1 MFRLSSNDRPLLLID
16 VPLQPLVYL
25 APFPRYSDILAENC
39 DAPLTGSSWNSGT
52 ALELKNYRM
61 TGLYTSQRKTFD
73 DNFIR
78 FYTIHQCDRQTDG
91 HRPTAST
98 ALTHGVDEEDF
109 AETTRSAA
117 CELIPLSALSAGK
130 G

>member
-1 MFRLSSNDRPLLLID
+1 
-16 VPLQPLVYL
+16 
-25 APFPRYSDILAENC
+25 
-39 DAPLTGSSWNSGT
+39 
-52 ALELKNYRM
+52 M
-61 TGLYTSQRKTFD
+61 TGLYTWQRKTFD

-78 FYTIHQCDRQTDG
+78 FYTIHQCDRQTDRQTDG

-98 ALTHGVDEEDF
+98 ALTHGVDEDF